1 MAVAKIQGRE
11 KSMKIQQRKIQG
23 PQVEHQ
29 ARPIYIGQGRGWWGG
44 GGAVRWVEW
53 GTEHIKRG
61 AKGPGISLPRAC
73 SLSSLCVFELCPH
86 ASRMYFPL
94 FSKQN

>member
-44 GGAVRWVEW
+44 GARCGGWSGA
-53 GTEHIKRG
+53 
-61 AKGPGISLPRAC
+61 
-73 SLSSLCVFELCPH
+73 
-86 ASRMYFPL
+86 
-94 FSKQN
+94 QNI

>member
-29 ARPIYIGQGRGWWGG
+29 ARPIYIGQGRGWWVGGG
-44 GGAVRWVEW
+44 GGAVGGVGHR
-53 GTEHIKRG
+53 TDKKRSQR
-61 AKGPGISLPRAC
+61 ARDLSPTCMLSLF
-73 SLSSLCVFELCPH
+73 SLCL
-86 ASRMYFPL
+86 
-94 FSKQN
+94 